1 MSISAIIN
9 SIQPSV
15 ANQTIQGSAVG
26 DDSSPLANAYVM
38 LVKPTNQSNNNF
50 VLQPI
55 KIATTDSQGNF
66 QFDNLPPGEYQTI
79 VEQTPAAAAPAAY
92 IDPNAVSPQL
102 SDNYIVLNEDLN
114 SEIKPKIRNNHIG
127 SLVGVSYFV
136 NSIWYGEPTITIG
149 GNCTV
154 PAVIRVVM
162 EPIPPVFYQVPDPE
176 NSLISID
183 GPDEVPWLAGRSAVK
198 QVVIE
203 NPGQGYSVYGTD
215 GNLGTDGS
223 IYIELLGLRRHS
235 VAVDLDLEQDAELWA
250 SVNNPV
256 LNRRWAA
263 PEGETGGN
271 ESDSNW
277 FNTQTLGRDK
287 NVLNVLAG
295 VAPVLATEPGDFNRW
310 VSIYASD
317 YRMFSFATPWA
328 RNLLVRG
335 VQYLPNS
342 QQTYVVYPAPLIRP
356 YTLQTPG
363 TGIANVDIA
372 QNNSST
378 LPNLEQ
384 NYGLAQFINGLQQA
398 FAQGISAAVV
408 GTVGEVTGTVDG
420 APLYFDMIYGNNS
433 VQSAL
438 RAGEFG
444 DPNSAE
450 ARAIVNDLKGY
461 LGKEFLVRPVFI
473 SGHVQNVLSAAQTFN
488 TNTRVQSGLSGLISE
503 SIVLFAAAVANSLY
517 QGAQAIDNAV
527 SGVSPNLYNS
537 ISREWRGLKQQSWG
551 AAQVNPPSWLVNKS
565 FQSSLSTGQTVT
577 YAFNPGGYTRTV
589 SP

>member
-102 SDNYIVLNEDLN
+102 SDNYVVFNEDLN
-114 SEIKPKIRNNHIG
+114 SEIKPKIRNDHIG
-127 SLVGVSYFV
+127 SIVGLPVPNNVQWS
-136 NSIWYGEPTITIG
+136 GPPTVTVL
-149 GNCTV
+149 GNCTI
-154 PAVIRVVM
+154 PAQVRCEVM
-162 EPIPPVFYQVPDPE
+162 ITQSEFSPPIY
-176 NSLISID
+176 SII
-183 GPDEVPWLAGRSAVK
+183 
-198 QVVIE
+198 QYVIE
-203 NPGQGYSVYGTD
+203 NPGQGYSIRGTD
-215 GNLGTDGS
+215 GNIGTEGS
-223 IYIELLGLRRHS
+223 FAWQVSGSDITYGAVTLVSASQHHPLAVGGGGFNDTYYISIQTNGARDYAENLPVGFF
-235 VAVDLDLEQDAELWA
+235 AVWPL
-250 SVNNPV
+250 
-256 LNRRWAA
+256 
-263 PEGETGGN
+263 
-271 ESDSNW
+271 
-277 FNTQTLGRDK
+277 
-287 NVLNVLAG
+287 
-295 VAPVLATEPGDFNRW
+295 LATEPGDFNRW
-310 VSIYASD
+310 VSFYASNRRFLAFNTEGAEVE
-317 YRMFSFATPWA
+317 YC
-328 RNLLVRG
+328 
-335 VQYLPNS
+335 S
-342 QQTYVVYPAPLIRP
+342 QNDLGPGGWWRSESGMVLHGKPISGIPTCSEIPFPLIRP